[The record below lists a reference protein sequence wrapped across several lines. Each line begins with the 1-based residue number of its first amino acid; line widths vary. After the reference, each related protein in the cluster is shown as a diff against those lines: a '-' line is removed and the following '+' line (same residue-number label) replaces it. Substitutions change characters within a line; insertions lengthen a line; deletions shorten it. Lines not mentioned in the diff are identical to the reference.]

1 LMKTMNLV
9 KTINTRSDTEI
20 NSSLIFIIWKLNE
33 LMTTLSL
40 NSNLQPF
47 KSALVKTWSWKKNQ
61 KI

>member
-40 NSNLQPF
+40 NSNLQLF
-47 KSALVKTWSWKKNQ
+47 KKRFS
-61 KI
+61 